1 MLGSW
6 GLNNFCSCGLDL
18 GMFTCAVTV
27 VTAGHFLN
35 PLLEGAAFVSQVS
48 LDTSSFLVELS
59 DFGHLS
65 STAGCA
71 ADQMQ
76 ESLRVARCAEN
87 TC

>member
-1 MLGSW
+1 MV
-6 GLNNFCSCGLDL
+6 LDL

-35 PLLEGAAFVSQVS
+35 PLLEGAAFVFQVS

-71 ADQMQ
+71 ADKMQ
-76 ESLRVARCAEN
+76 ESLRVARSAEDA
-87 TC
+87 C